1 MSDVDEFNRIM
12 EDIEQGAFD
21 AETPVDEA
29 AIARLEDALTWQAEY
44 EKKIEAI
51 ELHPYKVVM
60 GTGLK
65 PRLELYVMAPDSKT
79 ARDLA
84 YARGADNFV
93 DPVVIQYAV
102 TPLDQEMG
110 VIGMVAL

>member
-21 AETPVDEA
+21 AESPVDEA
-29 AIARLEDALTWQAEY
+29 DVARLEDALAWQAEY
-44 EKKIEAI
+44 QKETGAI

-84 YARGADNFV
+84 YARGAGNFV
-93 DPVVIQYAV
+93 DPVVIQYIV